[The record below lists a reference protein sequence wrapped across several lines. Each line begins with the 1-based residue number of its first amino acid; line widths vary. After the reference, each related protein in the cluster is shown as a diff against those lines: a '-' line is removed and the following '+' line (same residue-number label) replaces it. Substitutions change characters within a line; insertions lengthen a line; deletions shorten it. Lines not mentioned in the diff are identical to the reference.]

1 MAEIINKAW
10 SMLER
15 YPLCDHCLG
24 RQFALLGYGMDDDE
38 RGRTIKTALTME
50 GHRLTLQG
58 DGRGLTMLRV
68 LAANGSFK
76 MAADILRRMGR
87 QVEDGRRC
95 FLCEGR
101 FESLPKLVDKIM
113 KKLDGYEYE
122 SFLVGVKLPVEVEER
137 EDEFKAE
144 FGVEYSEGMRNDFSR
159 TIGKAIS
166 ENTGKTV
173 DYRKP
178 ELTVIVN
185 PFTGRVRI
193 QVNPLYIM
201 GRYRKMVR
209 GIPQSKWICTKCR
222 GKGCPRCNWT
232 GKMYPESVE
241 ELIAGPVLRFTQG
254 EDTSFHSAG
263 REDVDARMLGEGRP
277 FIIEVKK
284 PRRRRIDLTALKE
297 AINGEAEGKIEVS
310 DLHLVGKD
318 MVRKLK
324 RMEGAEKI
332 YRVVVEFERAIS
344 DDEIERIKRTFTNM
358 KIAQRTPLRVLHR
371 RADKVREKYIYETD
385 VRRLMRNRV
394 EMRIRCQGGLYVKE
408 LVTGDEGRT
417 SPSVSEVVNAKAT
430 PLELDV
436 LDIIME

>member
-1 MAEIINKAW
+1 M
-10 SMLER
+10 S
-15 YPLCDHCLG
+15 
-24 RQFALLGYGMDDDE
+24 
-38 RGRTIKTALTME
+38 
-50 GHRLTLQG
+50 
-58 DGRGLTMLRV
+58 
-68 LAANGSFK
+68 
-76 MAADILRRMGR
+76 
-87 QVEDGRRC
+87 
-95 FLCEGR
+95 
-101 FESLPKLVDKIM
+101 ES
-113 KKLDGYEYE
+113 
-122 SFLVGVKLPVEVEER
+122 
-137 EDEFKAE
+137 
-144 FGVEYSEGMRNDFSR
+144 
-159 TIGKAIS
+159 
-166 ENTGKTV
+166 TGKTV

-185 PFTGRVRI
+185 PFTGRVRV

-222 GKGCPRCNWT
+222 GRGCPKCNWT

-263 REDVDARMLGEGRP
+263 REDVDARMLGDGRP

-284 PRRRRIDLTALKE
+284 PKRRRIDLTALEE
-297 AINGEAEGKIEVS
+297 AINEEAEGKIEVS
-310 DLHLVGKD
+310 GLHLVGKD
-318 MVRKLK
+318 MVRRLK

-332 YRVVVEFERAIS
+332 YRVIVEFERAIS
-344 DDEIERIKRTFTNM
+344 DGEIDRIKRTFTNT

-371 RADKVREKYIYETD
+371 RADRVREKYIYETD
-385 VRRLMRNRV
+385 VKRLAQNRV

-417 SPSVSEVVNAKAT
+417 RPSVSEVVKAKAT